1 MLVMCLSFRQAKGA
15 KGKQSEQHSTFLS
28 MVLQRLDPNWS
39 SSSSN
44 RRRRREEA
52 RNPLVFPRI
61 LFQTKQN
68 NSSTGGGDEG
78 TQDF

>member
-44 RRRRREEA
+44 RRRREEA